1 MIAYFH
7 TYFHTK
13 KDKNYK
19 SCRACVGVCVCVL
32 VVRCRELQSLCLP
45 PRQLLLFNIVNLPP
59 HLTLAPHLSFNLSF
73 LILLLH
79 FHFHFSSFYYNF
91 TFIYYL
97 SITLSLSFLILLL
110 NFHFHFSSYLSR
122 NESLFST
129 FSSYVEKM
137 TFSTFSSFA

>member
-1 MIAYFH
+1 MFCIISILPYVLP
-7 TYFHTK
+7 YKKTK
-13 KDKNYK
+13 NT
-19 SCRACVGVCVCVL
+19 RVAVGCVCVCVL

-45 PRQLLLFNIVNLPP
+45 PRQLLLFNIVNLPS
-59 HLTLAPHLSFNLSF
+59 LTLAPHLSFNLSF

-97 SITLSLSFLILLL
+97 SITLSLSFLIFIL